1 MKRSIFVALFMAM
14 LGTAAGMTNPAVAR
28 TVELIKGLEKEIMT
42 DGKIEQADYDKY
54 ACWCE
59 KTLQR
64 KAVDISS
71 AKELISETQTL
82 IKKLKGEIASHGA
95 EITQLNKDIADNK
108 KALKEATAVRDKEY
122 GEYKGEKIESEQC
135 TGALEAAIN

>member
-1 MKRSIFVALFMAM
+1 M
-14 LGTAAGMTNPAVAR
+14 NPAVKR
-28 TVELIKGLEKEIMT
+28 TVELIKNLEAEILA
-42 DGKIEQADYDKY
+42 DGKKEQADYDKY

-108 KALKEATAVRDKEY
+108 KAVTEATEVRDKEY
-122 GEYKGEKIESEQC
+122 KDY
-135 TGALEAAIN
+135 A